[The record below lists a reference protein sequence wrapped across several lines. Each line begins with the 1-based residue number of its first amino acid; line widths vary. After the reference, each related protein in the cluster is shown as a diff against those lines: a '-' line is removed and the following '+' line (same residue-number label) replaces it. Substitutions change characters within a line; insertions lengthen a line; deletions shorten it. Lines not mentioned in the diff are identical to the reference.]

1 MFSEEGGVGIASSSV
16 RRTRSRRGDLP
27 SGGAVG
33 GAAGRTRPFRGPRL
47 GAADLTVL
55 AVFAGLALR
64 AFRGPL
70 AFDAF
75 AAFVPGRG
83 GGLFRVFFGVE
94 RRADDCLRFGFC
106 TRFAFLP
113 RAVGL
118 RLAIARPFPCAAG

>member
-47 GAADLTVL
+47 GAADL

-94 RRADDCLRFGFC
+94 RRADDCLRFGCC
-106 TRFAFLP
+106 TSFAFLP
-113 RAVGL
+113 CAVGL